1 MGTPS
6 NVKHPRPRE
15 LLLSTE
21 FFTLPNHFVS
31 LSTLWN
37 RAKVFIVRFVAIF
50 LAILLLPFSMNLPS
64 ATACPTPEC
73 CGANCS
79 PGAPLSQVN
88 CCKSPLRSDRV
99 GSQTQDAHFFDLIA
113 GAPPARV
120 IIAVSHLQKSVVAH
134 GYSPP
139 DRLASLALLCSR
151 QI

>member
-1 MGTPS
+1 VTSNIGINILRERNLHPS
-6 NVKHPRPRE
+6 EPFP
-15 LLLSTE
+15 
-21 FFTLPNHFVS
+21 P

-37 RAKVFIVRFVAIF
+37 RVKVFIVRFLAIF
-50 LAILLLPFSMNLPS
+50 LAVLLLPFSMNLPS
-64 ATACPTPEC
+64 ATACSAQEC

-88 CCKSPLRSDRV
+88 CCKAPLTSDRA
-99 GSQTQDAHFFDLIA
+99 GSQAQDAHFFDSIA
-113 GAPPARV
+113 GAPLARMIV
-120 IIAVSHLQKSVVAH
+120 AVSHLQKSVVAH

>member
-1 MGTPS
+1 VTSNIGINILRERNLHPS
-6 NVKHPRPRE
+6 EPFP
-15 LLLSTE
+15 
-21 FFTLPNHFVS
+21 P

-37 RAKVFIVRFVAIF
+37 RVKVFIVPFLAIF
-50 LAILLLPFSMNLPS
+50 LAILLVPFSMNLPS
-64 ATACPTPEC
+64 ATACSAQDC

-88 CCKSPLRSDRV
+88 CCKAPLTSDRA
-99 GSQTQDAHFFDLIA
+99 GSQAQDAHFFDSIA
-113 GAPPARV
+113 GAPLARMIV
-120 IIAVSHLQKSVVAH
+120 AVSHLQKSVVAH

>member
-1 MGTPS
+1 VTLPLYIR
-6 NVKHPRPRE
+6 VP
-15 LLLSTE
+15 LLSFVDRTW
-21 FFTLPNHFVS
+21 FFTLPNHFVP

-37 RAKVFIVRFVAIF
+37 RVKVSIVRFLAIF

-64 ATACPTPEC
+64 ATACSAQEC

-79 PGAPLSQVN
+79 PGAPLSQLN
-88 CCKSPLRSDRV
+88 CCKAPVASDRAT
-99 GSQTQDAHFFDLIA
+99 SQAQDPHHFDSIA
-113 GAPPARV
+113 GAPLVRMIA
-120 IIAVSHLQKSVVAH
+120 AVSHLQKSVVAH